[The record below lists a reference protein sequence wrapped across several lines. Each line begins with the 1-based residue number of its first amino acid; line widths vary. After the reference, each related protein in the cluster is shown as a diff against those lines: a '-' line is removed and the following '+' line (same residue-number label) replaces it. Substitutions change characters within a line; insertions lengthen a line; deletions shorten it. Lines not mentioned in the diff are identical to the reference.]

1 MQARKRA
8 PQCAISA
15 PITAAKRKLDYNR
28 SSYGRLAASGEAQ
41 LVSVYLSRVTRLLPC
56 ICPPLLLLL
65 QGRRQR
71 FHDALKRRKP
81 VVEGG
86 LRGGCFPSTE
96 QLACWLA
103 NWRSHTRCVQ
113 QEHAR
118 HAGAAVGAERGGE
131 RQRPNERHS
140 PL

>member
-65 QGRRQR
+65 QGRRQ
-71 FHDALKRRKP
+71 
-81 VVEGG
+81 E
-86 LRGGCFPSTE
+86 LRVPHLPSGDG
-96 QLACWLA
+96 
-103 NWRSHTRCVQ
+103 
-113 QEHAR
+113 AR
-118 HAGAAVGAERGGE
+118 ETLGA
-131 RQRPNERHS
+131 QCICT
-140 PL
+140 